1 MMFLCL
7 SIFQSN
13 LIGSRKLNDGH
24 AGLEQ
29 DNRSYAL
36 DGTTMENGRTKVIRW
51 HVELFLNSVQESC
64 IVCAE

>member
-7 SIFQSN
+7 SVFQSN

-36 DGTTMENGRTKVIRW
+36 DWATKENGRNGLLAGSLQITLQNDFS
-51 HVELFLNSVQESC
+51 EFG
-64 IVCAE
+64 